1 MSCPLPLLSPCIC
14 LHPKAWAPSSKL
26 SPSLDSGYVSLQP
39 CCLDGTVQPY
49 RPTHMDQEES
59 LLPRVYLQHL
69 GLLGAQSASL
79 FHFSRLCLQHC
90 PPAGSPHFVHIWHR
104 VRALTS
110 AAAWGLWV
118 RAAPFPWHSYL
129 EQSSLS
135 FSSQLTNLTQKRNTT
150 NQNKEVA
157 DISGREIVCS
167 RRGAHF

>member
-104 VRALTS
+104 VRALTP

-118 RAAPFPWHSYL
+118 RAAPLPLTLLLRTEKKPYPK
-129 EQSSLS
+129 SL
-135 FSSQLTNLTQKRNTT
+135 FDQLQRTGGHLHLHHTN
-150 NQNKEVA
+150 
-157 DISGREIVCS
+157 
-167 RRGAHF
+167 